1 MTLSYLHKDLWLVY
15 GDLEL
20 ENMLITNMGHIKL
33 TKFGVCCPY
42 TKSAKET
49 IVFRSKGLLQKVK
62 NQKLNN
68 NQNQKKAQQL

>member
-1 MTLSYLHKDLWLVY
+1 
-15 GDLEL
+15 
-20 ENMLITNMGHIKL
+20 MGHIKL